1 MVKWAIALIVVAL
14 LGMAALAIYYF
25 SVKKKYSSNTLLFS
39 KDELLLKNKSGIKE
53 ALDSLYQMIYLTFIK
68 MPGVKYYTKKTRLKF
83 EMTNDYDEYD
93 IRRHTGRAMFIA
105 VVCMFI
111 SLVVLLNLVNDIY
124 MSFIVIVGVI
134 IITEKI
140 IDISITSV
148 SNKILRQM
156 PETFTS
162 IRHSF
167 HEHGMIDEALDTTI
181 DELESKEIVPQLKR
195 IRDAITSENPEI
207 ELERYYDTAPN
218 RFLKLFAGI
227 SYLTYELGDRKIDD
241 TSVYLKN
248 LNNILNEIYLD
259 ILKQDK
265 LNYMFRSLT
274 VIAVV
279 PLIAVK
285 PLQVWAESNF
295 PALANFYNS
304 SIGFIVQAMI
314 ILSIFISYIML
325 RIIKEDSDEIKF
337 DRVSKLR
344 WQDRIYKIRPFRLIV
359 DAFKPLPHTRKYRK
373 NTELIRDTNSYL
385 TIEWLYVNKLTYALI
400 FAVLTILLIINL
412 NHIDSSAAYNRIS
425 DDFMSMGQLSPED
438 ELAAQEVLKV
448 DKEYVDKYRRKNI
461 TKDELEKELQNDNR
475 NIGKEVDS
483 ATVDRIYSKI
493 DTVNNSYLKFWHVLI
508 AIIVGLIGY
517 YIPNIAL
524 FAKNNIRAMEKE
536 NEIMQFQS
544 IILMLMHIDR
554 VDVQTI
560 LEWLCRFSYAFREP
574 IATCLNNYEAGAE
587 IALEELK
594 DSVPNK
600 DFKRIVEQLQSSV
613 MRITIREAFDELETE
628 RNFFYERRKDAN
640 ERLIHKKVS
649 YGKIL
654 GFTPMTI
661 LIGGYLVAPLLIVS
675 ILQMLNYFS
684 KMSF

>member
-1 MVKWAIALIVVAL
+1 MVGFAIALIVISV
-14 LGMAALAIYYF
+14 LGLGGLAVYYF
-25 SVKKKYSSNTLLFS
+25 IIKKKYSNNTLLFS
-39 KDELLLKNKSGIKE
+39 KDKLLLKNKSGIKE

-68 MPGVKYYTKKTRLKF
+68 MPVLKYYTKKTRLKF

-93 IRRHTGRAMFIA
+93 VRRHTGRSMFIA
-105 VVCMFI
+105 IICMFI
-111 SLVVLLNLVNDIY
+111 SLAVLLNLVDDLY

-134 IITEKI
+134 IITEKV

-148 SNKILRQM
+148 SNKILRQL

-195 IRDAITSENPEI
+195 IRDAITSENPEM

-227 SYLTYELGDRKIDD
+227 SYLTYELGDRKVDD

-248 LNNILNEIYLD
+248 LNNILNEIYLEV
-259 ILKQDK
+259 LKQDK

-274 VIAVV
+274 IISVV
-279 PLIAVK
+279 PLVAVK
-285 PLQVWAESNF
+285 PLQVWAETNF
-295 PALANFYNS
+295 PALSNFYDS

-314 ILSIFISYIML
+314 IISIFVSYIML
-325 RIIKEDSDEIKF
+325 RIIKEDTDEIKF

-344 WQDRIYKIRPFRLIV
+344 WQDKLYKIRPVRLIV
-359 DAFKPLPHTRKYRK
+359 DAFKPESHTKRYRK

-385 TIEWLYVNKLTYALI
+385 TIEWLYVNKLTYAFVFTI
-400 FAVLTILLIINL
+400 LTVLLIINMNL
-412 NHIDSSAAYNRIS
+412 IDSKAAYNRIS
-425 DDFMSMGQLSPED
+425 DDFMAMGQLSAED
-438 ELAAQEVLKV
+438 ELAAQEVLKM
-448 DKEYVDKYRRKNI
+448 DREYIDKYKDKQV
-461 TKDELEKELQNDNR
+461 TKEELKEELQREAEEN
-475 NIGKEVDS
+475 GSEVDAS
-483 ATVDRIYSKI
+483 AVDRIYNKI
-493 DTVNNSYLKFWHVLI
+493 DTINNSYLKFWHVAL
-508 AIIVGLIGY
+508 AIVVGVIGY
-517 YIPNIAL
+517 YVPNLAL
-524 FAKNNIRAMEKE
+524 MIKNNIRSMEKE

-594 DSVPNK
+594 DAVPNK
-600 DFKRIVEQLQSSV
+600 DFKRIVEQLQSAV

-628 RNFFYERRKDAN
+628 RSFFYERRKDAN
-640 ERLIHKKVS
+640 ERLIHRKVS